1 MAATGWGGERFHTFC
16 VTTIAGPRRMI
27 CGVRIKAL
35 RSWRWWPATVAT
47 VRAVLTASVLVA
59 LYYLLPLDMRDS
71 HLSTFGKLA
80 LGFAVLVGLMTWHI
94 RTITQSESP
103 ALRAVEGLAVALPL
117 FILLFASAYYLMSR
131 ADESS
136 FTAPL
141 SRTDGLYFAVTI
153 FSTVGFGDISARAE
167 YARIAVSAQMILD
180 LLLLG
185 VGVRIILG
193 AVQRGRD
200 RLAGKTSADP
210 GTQ

>member
-1 MAATGWGGERFHTFC
+1 M
-16 VTTIAGPRRMI
+16 TTIAGPRRMI
-27 CGVRIKAL
+27 CGVRLKAL
-35 RSWRWWPATVAT
+35 RSWRWWPVTMATL
-47 VRAVLTASVLVA
+47 RAVLTASVIVA
-59 LYYLLPLDMRDS
+59 LYYLLPLDLRDS

-80 LGFAVLVGLMTWHI
+80 LGIAILVGLMTWHI

-103 ALRAVEGLAVALPL
+103 ALRALEGLAVAVPL

-136 FTAPL
+136 FTSPL

-153 FSTVGFGDISARAE
+153 FSTVGFGDISARTE
-167 YARIAVSAQMILD
+167 SARLVVSAQMILD

-185 VGVRIILG
+185 LGVRIIVT

-200 RLAGKTSADP
+200 RLASKTSADP
-210 GTQ
+210 GSQ